1 MKHVGILAHSA
12 EGSALCYLSLCHG
25 GIRRLGPHRHPDVT
39 LDVISMGAS
48 MEDWARGDYAAIRVR
63 LARSAQRLAAA
74 GCDFFICP
82 DNTAHLALEAGG
94 EPLALPGLH
103 ISEVVA
109 GQARQRGFRTVGVL
123 GTRWLM
129 ESTLYPCAF
138 DAHGLDHR
146 LPSADDRALID
157 RAIFEELCNGVFKEP
172 TRAEFV
178 RIIVDLAARGCDAVV
193 LGCTEIPLLIS
204 PEISPLPTLNSTVL
218 LAEAALDAVLGNAP
232 APDWRGSAP
241 MRLTS
246 PGG

>member
-12 EGSALCYLSLCHG
+12 EGSALCYLSLCHD

-48 MEDWARGDYAAIRVR
+48 MEDWARGDHAAIRAR
-63 LARSAQRLAAA
+63 LAQSAQRLAAA

-82 DNTAHLALEAGG
+82 DNTAHLALEAEG

-103 ISEVVA
+103 IAEVVA
-109 GQARQRGFRTVGVL
+109 RRARQRGFRTVGVL

-129 ESTLYPCAF
+129 ESTLYPRAF
-138 DAHGLDHR
+138 DSHGLDHR

-157 RAIFEELCNGVFKEP
+157 RAIFEELCNGVFSAP

-178 RIIVDLAARGCDAVV
+178 RIIADLAARGCDAVV
-193 LGCTEIPLLIS
+193 LGCTEIPLLIA
-204 PEISPLPTLNSTVL
+204 PEMSPLPTLNSTVL
-218 LAEAALDAVLGNAP
+218 LAEAALDLALGRAP
-232 APDWRGSAP
+232 APDWRGSAC
-241 MRLTS
+241 LTS
-246 PGG
+246 RAD